1 MLENRT
7 PHRSFMQHVL
17 DILVVASNAEST
29 RSSVPAVQ
37 IEVADKGI
45 GSPA

>member
-1 MLENRT
+1 MLENRN

-17 DILVVASNAEST
+17 DILMVASNAESHA
-29 RSSVPAVQ
+29 VIGPAVQ

-45 GSPA
+45 